1 MQTQSHNPNIPVRY
15 IRWKG
20 NNFGDNINDV
30 LFQDVFGI
38 SNSVGNGDHLTDG
51 INLLGIGTLFNS
63 HLKLSG
69 TAGLWVIG
77 SGAGNTPARP
87 NTLSGNSNIIFFVR
101 GPLTCQ
107 YFGLPSHLAVAD
119 SAYLLA
125 DKFIGAACTQTL
137 PPHRFGVIPHHFSI
151 EANRVRWEKVSK
163 EVFLIDPHLDWQ
175 TFVQQVNS
183 CEVILTECLHGAIAA
198 DILRKPFIVF
208 ATTPVFHAFKWLDWT
223 ASMGLPLNIRPFNFN
238 DPEELYRE
246 ETPILSKQEDLNRV
260 LEQLESK
267 KTEILHHLEQFVPGR
282 PRGASSK

>member
-1 MQTQSHNPNIPVRY
+1 MQTQSNAQNIPIRY

-38 SNSVGNGDHLTDG
+38 NNSAGNGDLLTSG

-77 SGAGNTPARP
+77 SGAGNTPIRP
-87 NTLSGNSNIIFFVR
+87 NTIPGNSNIIFFVR

-107 YFGLPSHLAVAD
+107 YFGLPSNLALAD

-125 DKFIGAACTQTL
+125 DKFNSVARSKPLAS
-137 PPHRFGVIPHHFSI
+137 HRFGVIPHHFSI

-163 EVFLIDPHLDWQ
+163 DVFLIDPHLDWQ
-175 TFVQQVNS
+175 TFIQQVNS
-183 CEVILTECLHGAIAA
+183 CEIILTECLHGAIAA

-208 ATTPVFHAFKWLDWT
+208 ATTPVFHTFKWLDWT
-223 ASMGLPLNIRPFNFN
+223 ASMGLPLNIRLFNFD
-238 DPEELYRE
+238 DPEELCRTQ
-246 ETPILSKQEDLNRV
+246 TPILSTQETLNRV
-260 LEQLESK
+260 QEQLDSK
-267 KTEILHHLEQFVPGR
+267 KKEILHYLERIDPNRLERV
-282 PRGASSK
+282 SSN